1 MLKFIRTTH
10 DSQGRVRHFPP
21 VAWQFWQE
29 HGHTAGQL
37 LRLEEAMTFAELL
50 TEAKEH
56 AFEHITDGPQ
66 PTADEKYLAWCLL
79 RLVDYGM
86 AAVILP
92 SPTPPEPEPA
102 SLLPL
107 QYAIPTTVTLIH

>member
-10 DSQGRVRHFPP
+10 DVQGQLRHFPP
-21 VAWQFWQE
+21 PAWQFWQE
-29 HGHTAGQL
+29 HGHVAGQL
-37 LRLEEAMTFAELL
+37 LRSEEAMTFEELL
-50 TEAKEH
+50 LAAEEYT
-56 AFEHITDGPQ
+56 FEYITDGPQ

-79 RLVDYGM
+79 RLVDFGM

-102 SLLPL
+102 SQLPL
-107 QYAIPTTVTLIH
+107 QYAIPNTVTLIH